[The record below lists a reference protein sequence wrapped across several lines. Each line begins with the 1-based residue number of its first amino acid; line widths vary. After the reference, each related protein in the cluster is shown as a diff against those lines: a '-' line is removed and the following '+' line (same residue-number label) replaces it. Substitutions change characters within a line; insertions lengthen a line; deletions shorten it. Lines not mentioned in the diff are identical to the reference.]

1 MRFIMR
7 IHTLPLAA
15 LVVIMASAACT
26 AWAQDG
32 DRPLRIIAF
41 GGHPDD
47 CEVRASG
54 VAAMWAAMGHQV
66 KFVSVTNGDIGHY
79 KMAGGP
85 LALVRKAEVEDC
97 GEILGLAETVVLDNH
112 DGELMPTLEN
122 RKTIARLIRD
132 WQADIV
138 LGPRSNDYHP
148 DHRYTAILVQDA
160 AFMVTVPFFTPD
172 VPRVERNPVF
182 LYFYDRFQ
190 KPYPFEPDVIVG
202 IDDYG
207 DQKYACMA
215 ALRSQFSD
223 WNAWHG
229 GYLDEVPTEEE
240 ARKAYIA
247 GRFQQRDAW
256 VADTWRDLLVEY
268 YGEERGNAFRFAEA
282 FEVSEYGSQPT
293 REQLKAL
300 FPFFE

>member
-1 MRFIMR
+1 MLRFKMRHLVLFFIVSVF
-7 IHTLPLAA
+7 A
-15 LVVIMASAACT
+15 VQVGG
-26 AWAQDG
+26 AQEVE
-32 DRPLRIIAF
+32 RPLRIIAF

-54 VAAMWAAMGHQV
+54 VAAKWAAMGHQV
-66 KFVSVTNGDIGHY
+66 KFVSLTNGDIGHY
-79 KMAGGP
+79 EMAGGP
-85 LALVRKAEVEDC
+85 LALIRRDEVEEC
-97 GEILGLAETVVLDNH
+97 GEILGIAESIVLDNH

-122 RKTIARLIRD
+122 RKTVARLIRE

-172 VPRVERNPVF
+172 TPRVEKNPVF
-182 LYFYDRFQ
+182 LYYHDRFQ
-190 KPYPFEPDVIVG
+190 RPYPFEPDVIVG
-202 IDDYG
+202 IDDVG
-207 DQKYACMA
+207 DQKYGCMA

-229 GYLDEVPTEEE
+229 GYHDEVPKEEE
-240 ARKAYIA
+240 ARKAWIA
-247 GRFQQRDAW
+247 ERFQARDAR
-256 VADTWRDLLVEY
+256 VADQWRDLLVEY
-268 YGEERGNAFRFAEA
+268 YGEDRGRAFKFAEA

-293 REQLKAL
+293 REELKAL